1 MALGIAVN
9 LYSAREAMA
18 DDLEG
23 TLETIV
29 RLGYRHVEPAGYHG
43 RSVDEFKQLLEAN
56 GLRAVSSHVPWQRFD
71 TELEVVIGEGKVLG
85 LEALVVPWLS
95 PEQRNESFIRELPI
109 KLNDWGERVVQA
121 GMRLAWHNHDF
132 EFQIEVGERTLMDI
146 LLADVHPEYVDLE
159 PDLYWI
165 AAAGLDPLIELREM
179 HPRVRTI
186 HAKDRAPDGSIA
198 NVGQGLIDWQAVVTI
213 AREQF
218 VDWLIVEHD
227 QPADLESDL
236 RASYDYLSSL
246 IAVD

>member
-9 LYSAREAMA
+9 LYSARGAMA
-18 DDLEG
+18 EDLEG
-23 TLETIV
+23 TLETIA
-29 RLGYRHVEPAGYHG
+29 RIGYQHVEPAGYHG
-43 RSVDEFKQLLEAN
+43 RSVDEFKGLLETN
-56 GLRAVSSHVPWQRFD
+56 GLRAISSHVQWQRFE

-95 PEQRNESFIRELPI
+95 PDQRTESFIRELPI
-109 KLNDWGERVVQA
+109 KLNEWGERVVRA

-132 EFQIEVGERTLMDI
+132 EYQIEVGERTLMGI
-146 LLADVHPEYVDLE
+146 LLADVHPEYVDLQ

-179 HPRVRTI
+179 HPRVRMI
-186 HAKDRAPDGSIA
+186 HAKDHSPDGGDAI
-198 NVGQGLIDWQAVVTI
+198 VGQGVIDWPAVVTV

-227 QPADLESDL
+227 QPPDLESDL
-236 RASYDYLSSL
+236 RSSYDYLSRL